1 MHPLKKWR
9 EGLPVGQRSLQAVAG
24 RLGVTEAQVSRY
36 ESGKRK
42 IPAEKLDRYEKITG
56 IPRYVLR
63 PDIFLPASD
72 EAR

>member
-9 EGLPVGQRSLQAVAG
+9 EGLPEGQRSLEAVAQL
-24 RLGVTEAQVSRY
+24 LGVTEAQVSRY

-42 IPAEKLDRYEKITG
+42 IPPEKLDRYEKITG
-56 IPRYVLR
+56 IPRYYLR
-63 PDIFLPASD
+63 PDIFLPASH